1 MYMPQFQKLWDSGS
15 KIKQY
20 TKYRSEMKKN
30 KSSFLMDN
38 IFCVESN
45 NFFFFLKCK
54 IIIICDLLSFFYI
67 MMILWIKLFPL
78 SRISGWCSVGRKQY
92 RLA

>member
-1 MYMPQFQKLWDSGS
+1 MRERK
-15 KIKQY
+15 
-20 TKYRSEMKKN
+20 REKKT
-30 KSSFLMDN
+30 SFLVDN
-38 IFCVESN
+38 IFCIESN

-78 SRISGWCSVGRKQY
+78 SRISGWCSADGPPVDRKQY
-92 RLA
+92 RLAQTG